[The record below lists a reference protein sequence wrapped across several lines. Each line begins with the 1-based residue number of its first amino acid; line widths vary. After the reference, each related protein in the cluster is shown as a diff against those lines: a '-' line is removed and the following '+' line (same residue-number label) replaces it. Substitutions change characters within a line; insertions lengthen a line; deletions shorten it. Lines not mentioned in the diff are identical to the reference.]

1 MSDAT
6 TWDERYA
13 TADRMF
19 SGNPNAALVHEV
31 DGLTPGTA
39 LDVGCGE
46 GGDAVWLARQ
56 GWAVTA
62 VDVSEVAL
70 RRVAVAADEAGVA
83 VEVQRHDLQRSFPGG
98 TFDLVS
104 SQFLYSYGDFPRE
117 RILRRAADAVAPGGI
132 LLIESHQG
140 HGPGEE
146 HPPIV
151 FPSPAELLAGLDL
164 APGEWEVLR
173 CAEHPSAGD
182 RTDSTVKLRRAAR

>member
-6 TWDERYA
+6 TWDQRYA
-13 TADRMF
+13 GTDRLF
-19 SGNPNAALVHEV
+19 SGNPNTALVREV
-31 DGLTPGTA
+31 AGLTPGTA

-56 GWAVTA
+56 GWTVTA
-62 VDVSEVAL
+62 VDVSGVAL
-70 RRVAVAADEAGVA
+70 RRAAGYAAEAGVS
-83 VEVQRHDLQRSFPGG
+83 VDFQRHDLTASFPVG

-132 LLIESHQG
+132 LLIESHQD
-140 HGPGEE
+140 HGPGE
-146 HPPIV
+146 HPPIR
-151 FPSPAELLAGLDL
+151 FPSPAELLAGLEP

-173 CAEHPSAGD
+173 CAEHPRAGED
-182 RTDSTVKLRRAAR
+182 RTDSTVKLRRVAR